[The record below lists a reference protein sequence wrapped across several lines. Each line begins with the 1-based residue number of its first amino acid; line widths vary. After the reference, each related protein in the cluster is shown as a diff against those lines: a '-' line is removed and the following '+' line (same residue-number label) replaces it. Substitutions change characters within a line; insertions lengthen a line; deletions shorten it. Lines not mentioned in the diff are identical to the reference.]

1 MEAAGERRN
10 SRQIAAPHGEDV
22 LAARQC
28 AVMCSAAACYGHTA
42 PTFWGVIGLM
52 WMSLGLDALWDR
64 LKNLLPVKPAPVT
77 LRVAVE
83 LARRITRYA
92 AAKLK
97 KIHEFARLN
106 IQTIHENILP
116 AIGDVLRAIGIVRA
130 PLIVAIFGAAILSLP
145 DQTTELYRVMAL
157 DYEARHFQ
165 VWGSFTT
172 CFAAAFAFS
181 AFGRAL
187 VASNLFRLRTAWG
200 KAVITVMPTLC
211 GVLLP
216 LGALLGLY
224 RGNVTPVA
232 VGPYAE
238 GTPEFQTYVHSIAMS
253 LPRMRAAMLI
263 CLLITA
269 VCVVL
274 NLRRIPRR
282 EVSPSSRWS
291 ALGLYTACVFIL
303 GTGILITLFA
313 SGNAAFAEFLGAVTI
328 VMLFFICLAF
338 FSSVLSLFYYQ
349 YRIPATT
356 CLVLLAVIFSAA
368 NLNDNHVVQIVSR
381 DPIELGSAV
390 RSFSAWYDNRADKDR
405 FLQRSEPYPVFLIS
419 AAGGG
424 LYAAYYT
431 SQVLARTPRSLSQFR
446 PACLCYQR
454 CIGWKPRVGRVQCV
468 IKGHGNKCCDRVL
481 HVRSP

>member
-130 PLIVAIFGAAILSLP
+130 PLIVAVIFLGAAILSLP

-165 VWGSFTT
+165 VWETLHTDLFCSCLRLFSIRQGARSLKPFSIANSVGES
-172 CFAAAFAFS
+172 CHNGDADAVWRFAAS
-181 AFGRAL
+181 R
-187 VASNLFRLRTAWG
+187 
-200 KAVITVMPTLC
+200 C
-211 GVLLP
+211 
-216 LGALLGLY
+216 
-224 RGNVTPVA
+224 
-232 VGPYAE
+232 
-238 GTPEFQTYVHSIAMS
+238 IA
-253 LPRMRAAMLI
+253 R
-263 CLLITA
+263 
-269 VCVVL
+269 
-274 NLRRIPRR
+274 
-282 EVSPSSRWS
+282 
-291 ALGLYTACVFIL
+291 F
-303 GTGILITLFA
+303 
-313 SGNAAFAEFLGAVTI
+313 
-328 VMLFFICLAF
+328 
-338 FSSVLSLFYYQ
+338 
-349 YRIPATT
+349 
-356 CLVLLAVIFSAA
+356 
-368 NLNDNHVVQIVSR
+368 VSR
-381 DPIELGSAV
+381 
-390 RSFSAWYDNRADKDR
+390 
-405 FLQRSEPYPVFLIS
+405 
-419 AAGGG
+419 
-424 LYAAYYT
+424 
-431 SQVLARTPRSLSQFR
+431 
-446 PACLCYQR
+446 
-454 CIGWKPRVGRVQCV
+454 
-468 IKGHGNKCCDRVL
+468 
-481 HVRSP
+481 